1 MLAAA
6 FTSFKEM
13 KLTKK
18 WFFQVLIVLIVG
30 KITSTR
36 IIVSHFG
43 GTYTPATTTAPL
55 SAPTGTSCTS
65 SLRKRQDGSTCE
77 EDTPTDEPAPTC
89 FDGIQNQGETGV
101 DCGGP
106 CSSCSTCNDGILNGG
121 EDGVDCGL
129 VCGSLCP
136 LLMDCIPID
145 SVGPSVPFTFNAI
158 SLGIIPACDLS
169 QDPIIIS

>member
-1 MLAAA
+1 
-6 FTSFKEM
+6 M
-13 KLTKK
+13 KITKK
-18 WFFQVLIVLIVG
+18 SFFQVLIFLIIG
-30 KITSTR
+30 EITNTR
-36 IIVSHFG
+36 IMFIHFG
-43 GTYTPATTTAPL
+43 GNYTPTT
-55 SAPTGTSCTS
+55 GNSCNS
-65 SLRKRQDGSTCE
+65 SIRKRQDGSTCE